1 MRGGIKLGHL
11 WQEFVNL
18 PSPIYVATFV
28 SHALLTLIVRLPAAL
43 ATLFHRDD
51 PNPSATTPELTFSCV
66 FVTPSSPKLVVDEV
80 ALLEDFE
87 LKREETDDPDVCELA
102 DESEEIDSLRGD
114 DP

>member
-28 SHALLTLIVRLPAAL
+28 SHALLTLIVRLPATL

-51 PNPSATTPELTFSCV
+51 PNPSATTPGLTFLCV
-66 FVTPSSPKLVVDEV
+66 FIASTSPKLVVEE
-80 ALLEDFE
+80 AELFADFE
-87 LKREETDDPDVCELA
+87 LKREEVDDPDVFDDVE
-102 DESEEIDSLRGD
+102 ESDDMDSLRD
-114 DP
+114 DGL